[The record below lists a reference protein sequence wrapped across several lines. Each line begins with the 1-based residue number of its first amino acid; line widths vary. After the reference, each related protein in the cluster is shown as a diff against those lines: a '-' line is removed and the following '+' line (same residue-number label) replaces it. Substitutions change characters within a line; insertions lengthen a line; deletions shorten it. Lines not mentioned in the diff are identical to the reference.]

1 VQGVQLHYRAYHL
14 DHVGHIQ
21 SVSEFECITDE
32 ERSRNRRNWST
43 ASMSSFGMAGAWS
56 PGLRPGPSRRGG
68 E

>member
-32 ERSRNRRNWST
+32 EAVKKSQELVDGFDVELWHGGRLVTRIASGPLKARR
-43 ASMSSFGMAGAWS
+43 
-56 PGLRPGPSRRGG
+56 
-68 E
+68 